1 MKKVFLFLLFL
12 LLNACAVYTSGYMP
26 LVKEPRIPYTE
37 QHQKKYDLTFS
48 IGSLGTS
55 PKFEAVVI
63 KEIKEFFGKTHL
75 FNKIHYIP
83 FKEKSSR
90 HIHFDFIYAEQNPQE
105 AMNLGFISGYTLTA
119 FPVWI
124 SQYVDI
130 NMLFYINRKERLAL
144 SVAEKEKIFIWL
156 PLIIL
161 TPAFNPISVEARIRE
176 NAFKYFLNAIIEEK
190 LYE

>member
-1 MKKVFLFLLFL
+1 
-12 LLNACAVYTSGYMP
+12 
-26 LVKEPRIPYTE
+26 
-37 QHQKKYDLTFS
+37 
-48 IGSLGTS
+48 
-55 PKFEAVVI
+55 
-63 KEIKEFFGKTHL
+63 
-75 FNKIHYIP
+75 
-83 FKEKSSR
+83 
-90 HIHFDFIYAEQNPQE
+90 
-105 AMNLGFISGYTLTA
+105 MNLGFISGYTLTA

>member
-1 MKKVFLFLLFL
+1 MKKVFLFLLFP

-26 LVKEPRIPYTE
+26 LVKEPDIPYTE
-37 QHQKKYDLTFS
+37 QHQKRYDLTFS
-48 IGSLGTS
+48 IGYLGTTQ
-55 PKFEAVVI
+55 KFETAII
-63 KEIKEFFGKTHL
+63 KEIKEFFGKTRL
-75 FNKIHYIP
+75 FNKIHYVP

-90 HIHFDFIYAEQNPQE
+90 HIHFDFIYAERNPQDE
-105 AMNLGFISGYTLTA
+105 MNLGFISGYTLTA

-130 NMLFYINRKERLAL
+130 NMFFYIDQKERLAL
-144 SVAEKEKIFIWL
+144 SVAEKEKVFIWL

-161 TPAFNPISVEARIRE
+161 SPFFNPASVEARIRE
-176 NAFKYFLNAIIEEK
+176 TAFTYFLNAIIVEK